1 MLNKQITNQTNSINS
16 IIPTSG
22 SFPDSTFSQFTEQ
35 EQSDGLS
42 FKSFFELLQRRA
54 IIIVAIISAGMTGV
68 TYSTLKQEPI
78 YQGNFQI
85 LVEPVN
91 NDDQVG
97 KINLEVQSPFSKAGL
112 DYDSQIQV
120 LKSPELL
127 EPLVK
132 ILQESYPE
140 ITYNSLILNLNIRRL
155 GTTKIIE
162 ISYQSSDRQEVQFV
176 LNTFSEFYLKYS
188 LNKRKTK
195 LNQGAQF
202 VNQQLPDI
210 QNRVTQ
216 LQKEL
221 QIFRQKYNFISPES
235 QSEIITG
242 SLQFL
247 KQQRSSVNQ
256 QLAAAKNNY
265 LRLQAPEEQLAI
277 LNDAPL
283 YQQLIVQQR
292 QLDTQISGELAR
304 FQTDNPVI
312 QTLQDKR
319 NNLLPIINAEAKR
332 ILNTR
337 IAQAAVIIRKI
348 EVDNQ
353 QLTQSEQQLQSA
365 LKQLP
370 ILSRQYTDIQRNLQL
385 ANESLTRFLAKREQ
399 LQIDVAQTE
408 LPWELIQAPA
418 AQSRYP
424 ISPDTTRNLLLGFVA
439 SSLLGFGV
447 AKIMEDIDNTYH
459 SIENLQDKIGV
470 PLLGSVPFNKNLAR
484 SPSSNL
490 RNIGKDQEPEVV
502 VDPIM
507 ASDEYNTSPRRPSQS
522 ISYYGQG
529 SFWESLQVLYS
540 NIQLLNS
547 DRPIKS
553 FVVSSAVPGDGKTTV
568 AFSLAKTAAVMGKK
582 VLLVDCDLRKP
593 KVHKLSQLNNL
604 WGISS
609 LISSNIDV
617 AQVIQKM
624 PGFDDL
630 SVITAGPV
638 PPDPARLLSS
648 DKMSQIMDYF
658 TENFDLVIYDT
669 PPLSGLVDARL
680 VAVHTDGVM
689 LVVRIDKTDKS
700 VAKQLVDTLKASPI
714 NLLGLVVNGDKFRG
728 IGYNYNYRYSSYYY
742 TKSQAVS

>member
-1 MLNKQITNQTNSINS
+1 MLNKQITNRTNSINS

-42 FKSFFELLQRRA
+42 FKSFLEVLQRRA
-54 IIIVAIISAGMTGV
+54 VVIVAVIFAGMTGV
-68 TYSTLKQEPI
+68 TYLTMTQKSI
-78 YQGNFQI
+78 YGGNFRI
-85 LVEPVN
+85 LVEPVS
-91 NDDQVG
+91 NDDQAEKVR
-97 KINLEVQSPFSKAGL
+97 LTDSSFTTPGL
-112 DYDSQIQV
+112 YYESQIQV
-120 LKSPELL
+120 LKSSELL
-127 EPLVK
+127 QPIIKKLR
-132 ILQESYPE
+132 ESYPQ
-140 ITYNSLILNLNIRRL
+140 ITYNSLILGLNIRRL

-162 ISYQSSDRQEVQFV
+162 ISYQSSDPQEIQFV
-176 LNTFSEFYLKYS
+176 LNTFSQFYLEYS

-195 LNQGAQF
+195 LNQGVQF
-202 VNQQLPDI
+202 VDQQLPDI

-221 QIFRQKYNFISPES
+221 QIFRQKYNFFDPGT
-235 QSEIITG
+235 QSGIITG
-242 SLQFL
+242 SLQSL
-247 KQQRSSVNQ
+247 RQQRASVNQ

-265 LRLQAPEEQLAI
+265 LRLQAPEEQLAM

-304 FQTDNPVI
+304 FQTDNQVI

-353 QLTQSEQQLQSA
+353 QLTQAEQQLQSE

-370 ILSRQYTDIQRNLQL
+370 ILSRQYADIQRNLQL

-408 LPWELIQAPA
+408 LPWELIQAP

-470 PLLGSVPFNKNLAR
+470 PLLWSIPFSKNLAQ
-484 SPSSNL
+484 SQSSKL

-553 FVVSSAVPGDGKTTV
+553 FVVSSAVPGDGKSTV
-568 AFSLAKTAAVMGKK
+568 AFSLAKTAAIIGKK

-609 LISSNIDV
+609 LISSDIDV
-617 AQVIQKM
+617 AQVIQKI
-624 PGFDDL
+624 PGLNDL

-658 TENFDLVIYDT
+658 T
-669 PPLSGLVDARL
+669 
-680 VAVHTDGVM
+680 
-689 LVVRIDKTDKS
+689 
-700 VAKQLVDTLKASPI
+700 
-714 NLLGLVVNGDKFRG
+714 
-728 IGYNYNYRYSSYYY
+728 
-742 TKSQAVS
+742 

>member
-22 SFPDSTFSQFTEQ
+22 SFPDSKFSQFTEQ

-54 IIIVAIISAGMTGV
+54 IVIVAVISAGMTGV
-68 TYSTLKQEPI
+68 TYLTMTQKSI
-78 YQGNFQI
+78 YGGNFQI

-91 NDDQVG
+91 NDDQAE
-97 KINLEVQSPFSKAGL
+97 KISLTDSPFSKPGL
-112 DYDSQIQV
+112 DYESQIQV
-120 LKSPELL
+120 LKSSEMLQPII
-127 EPLVK
+127 K
-132 ILQESYPE
+132 TLQESYPQ
-140 ITYNSLILNLNIRRL
+140 ITYNSLILGLNIRRI
-155 GTTKIIE
+155 GMTKVIE
-162 ISYQSSDRQEVQFV
+162 ISYQSSDRQEIQFV

-195 LNQGAQF
+195 LNQGVQF

-353 QLTQSEQQLQSA
+353 QLTQAEQQLQSE

-370 ILSRQYTDIQRNLQL
+370 ILSRQYADIQRNLQL

-408 LPWELIQAPA
+408 IPWELIQAP

-470 PLLGSVPFNKNLAR
+470 PLLGSIPFNKNLIR

-507 ASDEYNTSPRRPSQS
+507 ASDEYNTSPRRPSPS
-522 ISYYGQG
+522 RSYYGQG

-553 FVVSSAVPGDGKTTV
+553 FIVSSAVPGDGKSTV
-568 AFSLAKTAAVMGKK
+568 AFSLAKTAAIMGKK

-604 WGISS
+604 WGLSS
-609 LISSNIDV
+609 LISSDIDV
-617 AQVIQKM
+617 EQVIQKI
-624 PGFDDL
+624 PGLNDL

-669 PPLSGLVDARL
+669 PPLTGLVDARL

-700 VAKQLVDTLKASPI
+700 VAKQLVNTLKASPI

-728 IGYNYNYRYSSYYY
+728 LGYNYNSKYSSYYY
-742 TKSQAVS
+742 PERQSVS

>member
-54 IIIVAIISAGMTGV
+54 IVIVAVIFAGMTGV
-68 TYSTLKQEPI
+68 TYLTMTQKNI
-78 YQGNFQI
+78 YAGNFRI

-91 NDDQVG
+91 NDDQAE
-97 KINLEVQSPFSKAGL
+97 KIKLTDSSFSKPGL
-112 DYDSQIQV
+112 DYESQIQV
-120 LKSPELL
+120 LKSSELL
-127 EPLVK
+127 EPIIK
-132 ILQESYPE
+132 KSRESYPN
-140 ITYNSLILNLNIRRL
+140 ITYNSLISNLNIRRI

-162 ISYQSSDRQEVQFV
+162 ISYQSSDRQEIQFV

-195 LNQGAQF
+195 LNQGVQF

-210 QNRVTQ
+210 QNRVAQ
-216 LQKEL
+216 LQKEM

-235 QSEIITG
+235 QSGIITG
-242 SLQFL
+242 NLQSLT
-247 KQQRSSVNQ
+247 QQRLSVNQ

-353 QLTQSEQQLQSA
+353 QLTQAEQQLQSE

-370 ILSRQYTDIQRNLQL
+370 ILSRQYADIQRNLQL

-399 LQIDVAQTE
+399 LQIEVAQTE
-408 LPWELIQAPA
+408 LPWELIQAP

-447 AKIMEDIDNTYH
+447 AKIIEDIDNTYH

-470 PLLGSVPFNKNLAR
+470 PLLGSIPFNKNLTR

-507 ASDEYNTSPRRPSQS
+507 ASDEYNTSPRPSQS
-522 ISYYGQG
+522 SSYYGQG

-568 AFSLAKTAAVMGKK
+568 AFSLAKTAAIMGKK
-582 VLLVDCDLRKP
+582 VLIVDCDLRKP

-609 LISSNIDV
+609 LISSDIDV
-617 AQVIQKM
+617 EQVIQKM
-624 PGFDDL
+624 PGLNDL

-669 PPLSGLVDARL
+669 PPLTGLVDARL

-700 VAKQLVDTLKASPI
+700 VAKQLVNTLKASPI

-728 IGYNYNYRYSSYYY
+728 VGYNYNYRYSSYYY
-742 TKSQAVS
+742 PERQSVS

>member
-22 SFPDSTFSQFTEQ
+22 SFPDSTSSQFTEQ

-54 IIIVAIISAGMTGV
+54 IVIVAVIFAGMTGV
-68 TYSTLKQEPI
+68 TYLTMTQKNI
-78 YQGNFQI
+78 YAGNFRI

-91 NDDQVG
+91 NDDQAE
-97 KINLEVQSPFSKAGL
+97 KIKLTDSYFSKPGL
-112 DYDSQIQV
+112 DYESQIQV
-120 LKSPELL
+120 LKSSELL
-127 EPLVK
+127 EPIIK
-132 ILQESYPE
+132 KSRESYPN
-140 ITYNSLILNLNIRRL
+140 ITYNSLISSLNIRRI

-162 ISYQSSDRQEVQFV
+162 ISYQSSDRQEIQFV

-195 LNQGAQF
+195 LNQGVQF

-216 LQKEL
+216 LQKEM

-235 QSEIITG
+235 QSGIITG
-242 SLQFL
+242 SLQSL
-247 KQQRSSVNQ
+247 TQQRLSVNQ

-353 QLTQSEQQLQSA
+353 QLTQAEQQLQSE

-370 ILSRQYTDIQRNLQL
+370 ILSRQYADIQRNLQL

-399 LQIDVAQTE
+399 LQIEVAQTE
-408 LPWELIQAPA
+408 LPWELIQAP

-447 AKIMEDIDNTYH
+447 AKIIEDIDNTYH

-470 PLLGSVPFNKNLAR
+470 PLLGSIPFNKNLTR

-507 ASDEYNTSPRRPSQS
+507 ASDEYNTSPRRSQS
-522 ISYYGQG
+522 SSYYGQG

-568 AFSLAKTAAVMGKK
+568 AFSLAKTAAIMGKK
-582 VLLVDCDLRKP
+582 VLIVDCDLRKP

-609 LISSNIDV
+609 LISSDIDV
-617 AQVIQKM
+617 EQVIQKM
-624 PGFDDL
+624 PGLNDL

-669 PPLSGLVDARL
+669 PPLTGLVDARL

-700 VAKQLVDTLKASPI
+700 VAKQHVNTLKASPI

-728 IGYNYNYRYSSYYY
+728 VGYNYNYRYSSYY
-742 TKSQAVS
+742 KIARKV

>member
-22 SFPDSTFSQFTEQ
+22 SFPDSTSSQFTEQ

-54 IIIVAIISAGMTGV
+54 IVIVAVIFAGMTGV
-68 TYSTLKQEPI
+68 TYLTMTQKNI
-78 YQGNFQI
+78 YAGNFRI

-91 NDDQVG
+91 NDDQAE
-97 KINLEVQSPFSKAGL
+97 KIKLTDSSFSKPGL
-112 DYDSQIQV
+112 DYESQIQV
-120 LKSPELL
+120 LKSSELL
-127 EPLVK
+127 EPIIK
-132 ILQESYPE
+132 KSRESYPN
-140 ITYNSLILNLNIRRL
+140 ITYNSLISNLNIRRI

-162 ISYQSSDRQEVQFV
+162 ISYQSSDRQEIQFV

-195 LNQGAQF
+195 LNQGVQF

-210 QNRVTQ
+210 QNRVAQ
-216 LQKEL
+216 LQKEM

-235 QSEIITG
+235 QSGIITANLQ
-242 SLQFL
+242 SLT
-247 KQQRSSVNQ
+247 QQRLSVNQ

-353 QLTQSEQQLQSA
+353 QLTQAEQQLQSE

-370 ILSRQYTDIQRNLQL
+370 ILSRQYADIQRNLQL

-399 LQIDVAQTE
+399 LQIEVAQTE
-408 LPWELIQAPA
+408 LPWELIQAP

-447 AKIMEDIDNTYH
+447 AKIIEDIDNTYH

-470 PLLGSVPFNKNLAR
+470 PLLGSIPFNKNLTR

-507 ASDEYNTSPRRPSQS
+507 ASDEYNTSPRPSQS
-522 ISYYGQG
+522 SSYYGQG

-568 AFSLAKTAAVMGKK
+568 AFSLAKTAAIMGKK
-582 VLLVDCDLRKP
+582 VLIVDCDLRKP

-609 LISSNIDV
+609 LISSDIDV
-617 AQVIQKM
+617 EQVIQKM
-624 PGFDDL
+624 PGLNDL

-669 PPLSGLVDARL
+669 PPLTGLVDARL

-700 VAKQLVDTLKASPI
+700 VAKQLVNTLKASPI

-728 IGYNYNYRYSSYYY
+728 VGYNYNYRYSSYYY
-742 TKSQAVS
+742 PERQSVS

>member
-22 SFPDSTFSQFTEQ
+22 SFPDSKFSQFTEQ

-54 IIIVAIISAGMTGV
+54 IVIVAVISAGMTGV
-68 TYSTLKQEPI
+68 TYLTMTQKSI
-78 YQGNFQI
+78 YGGNFQI

-91 NDDQVG
+91 NDDQAE
-97 KINLEVQSPFSKAGL
+97 KISLTDSPFSKPGL
-112 DYDSQIQV
+112 DYESQIQV
-120 LKSPELL
+120 LKSSEMLQPII
-127 EPLVK
+127 K
-132 ILQESYPE
+132 TLQESYPQ
-140 ITYNSLILNLNIRRL
+140 ITYNSLILGLNIRRI
-155 GTTKIIE
+155 GMTKVIE
-162 ISYQSSDRQEVQFV
+162 ISYQSSDRQEIQFV

-195 LNQGAQF
+195 LNQGVQF

-353 QLTQSEQQLQSA
+353 QLTQAEQQLQSE

-370 ILSRQYTDIQRNLQL
+370 ILSRQYADIQRNLQL

-408 LPWELIQAPA
+408 IPWELIQAP

-470 PLLGSVPFNKNLAR
+470 PLLGSIPFNKNLIR

-507 ASDEYNTSPRRPSQS
+507 ASDEYNTSPRRPSPS
-522 ISYYGQG
+522 RSYYGQG

-553 FVVSSAVPGDGKTTV
+553 FIVSSAVPGDGKSTV
-568 AFSLAKTAAVMGKK
+568 AFSLAKTAAIMGKK

-604 WGISS
+604 WGLSS
-609 LISSNIDV
+609 LISSDIDV
-617 AQVIQKM
+617 EQVIQKI
-624 PGFDDL
+624 PGLNDL

-669 PPLSGLVDARL
+669 PPLTGLVDARL
-680 VAVHTDGVM
+680 VAVYTDGVM

-700 VAKQLVDTLKASPI
+700 VAKQLVNTLKASPI

-728 IGYNYNYRYSSYYY
+728 VGYNYNYRYSSYYY
-742 TKSQAVS
+742 PERQSVS

>member
-54 IIIVAIISAGMTGV
+54 IIIVAVISAGMTGV
-68 TYSTLKQEPI
+68 TYSTLNQEPI

-97 KINLEVQSPFSKAGL
+97 KINLEVDSPFSKPGL

-127 EPLVK
+127 EPIIK
-132 ILQESYPE
+132 TLQESYPE
-140 ITYNSLILNLNIRRL
+140 ITYNSLILNLNIRRV

-162 ISYQSSDRQEVQFV
+162 ISYQSNNLQEIQFV
-176 LNTFSEFYLKYS
+176 SNTLSQFYLKYS

-195 LNQGAQF
+195 LNQGVQF

-210 QNRVTQ
+210 QNRVAQ
-216 LQKEL
+216 LQKEM
-221 QIFRQKYNFISPES
+221 QIFRQKYNFTDPES
-235 QSEIITG
+235 QSKAIYEQVL
-242 SLQFL
+242 SVAQLRL
-247 KQQRSSVNQ
+247 SVNQ

-265 LRLQAPEEQLAI
+265 LRLQTPEEQLAI

-312 QTLQDKR
+312 QTLEDKR

-332 ILNTR
+332 ILNTK
-337 IAQAAVIIRKI
+337 IAQAAVLVRKV

-408 LPWELIQAPA
+408 LPWELIQAPT
-418 AQSRYP
+418 QSRYP
-424 ISPDTTRNLLLGFVA
+424 ISPNVPRNLLLGFVA
-439 SSLLGFGV
+439 SSLLGLGV
-447 AKIMEDIDNTYH
+447 AKIREDIDNTYH
-459 SIENLQDKIGV
+459 TVENVQDKMGV
-470 PLLGSVPFNKNLAR
+470 PLLGSLPFNKSLVGSR
-484 SPSSNL
+484 SFNL
-490 RNIGKDQEPEVV
+490 RKRGKDQEPEVV
-502 VDPIM
+502 VDPLM
-507 ASDEYNTSPRRPSQS
+507 ASDESNTSPRRPSRS
-522 ISYYGQG
+522 SYYYGQG

-553 FVVSSAVPGDGKTTV
+553 FVVSSAVPGDGKSTV

-582 VLLVDCDLRKP
+582 VLLVDCDLRKS
-593 KVHKLSQLNNL
+593 KVHKISKLNNL
-604 WGISS
+604 WGITS
-609 LISSNIDV
+609 LISSDIDIE
-617 AQVIQKM
+617 QVIQKV

-648 DKMSQIMDYF
+648 DKMSQLMDYF
-658 TENFDLVIYDT
+658 TENFDLVIYDS

-728 IGYNYNYRYSSYYY
+728 LGYNYNYRYSSYYY